1 MEVRVLAAN
10 GSLGSGFPVS
20 SLERGLSLRPHMI
33 GCDGGSTDSGP
44 AYLGSGKAKHSRIA
58 VKRDLRHL
66 LLAREKAGVPLIV
79 GSCGTSGRDEGVAW
93 MADIAREIAREE
105 DLHFRMALIHSSQSA
120 GFIKRSLAEGRIR
133 PLSPAPPL
141 DDGIIEASHIV
152 GMMGAEPLAA
162 AIEAGADVVLAG
174 RASDAA
180 IYACVP
186 LLMGA
191 DPGLSWHAAKTI
203 ECGSACCV
211 PPRPDGLI
219 AYIRKDHFEIEPLD
233 REAAVTPVSIA
244 AHTLYEN
251 ANPYLLTEP
260 SGAVDTERSDYA
272 ATSARSVRV
281 SGTRF
286 RPAATHTIKLEGAQL
301 VGYQTVIVGGMRDPN
316 LIGMIDELLAAAS
329 RRFDERIAD
338 LFGDVLKPGD
348 YEIRFRLYG
357 RNGVMGDL
365 EPEREARPH
374 EIGILIAITAPTQE
388 LATGIAKFVS
398 HRSAHLP
405 APGYDG
411 LISSLAYPF
420 SPPEIERGAVY
431 RFSLNH
437 VLAPRDPLEMFRTD
451 MVEV

>member
-1 MEVRVLAAN
+1 
-10 GSLGSGFPVS
+10 
-20 SLERGLSLRPHMI
+20 
-33 GCDGGSTDSGP
+33 
-44 AYLGSGKAKHSRIA
+44 
-58 VKRDLRHL
+58 
-66 LLAREKAGVPLIV
+66 
-79 GSCGTSGRDEGVAW
+79 
-93 MADIAREIAREE
+93 
-105 DLHFRMALIHSSQSA
+105 
-120 GFIKRSLAEGRIR
+120 
-133 PLSPAPPL
+133 
-141 DDGIIEASHIV
+141 
-152 GMMGAEPLAA
+152 
-162 AIEAGADVVLAG
+162 
-174 RASDAA
+174 
-180 IYACVP
+180 
-186 LLMGA
+186 
-191 DPGLSWHAAKTI
+191 
-203 ECGSACCV
+203 
-211 PPRPDGLI
+211 
-219 AYIRKDHFEIEPLD
+219 
-233 REAAVTPVSIA
+233 
-244 AHTLYEN
+244 LYEN
-251 ANPYLLTEP
+251 ADPYLLTEP
-260 SGAVDTERSDYA
+260 SGVIDTERSDYA
-272 ATSARSVRV
+272 ATSPRSVRV